1 MKKLEEFVNEKLKIS
16 KDAII
21 NEITYES
28 FMGEFQKL
36 KNPDIYFG
44 NYVNYF
50 NGDYPK
56 FQSWPGMNNA
66 YRKLV
71 GKKLKSIYTVM
82 NIASRKELHVDLV
95 RRVDGTTGIIIENT
109 SDLYNFL
116 GEEQVLK
123 IYDIVKTLPHI

>member
-1 MKKLEEFVNEKLKIS
+1 MKPIEKFINEKLKIS

-28 FMGEFQKL
+28 FMEELQKL

-44 NYVNYF
+44 NFYDKF

-56 FQSWPGMNNA
+56 FQEWPGMNYA
-66 YRKLV
+66 YRKCV
-71 GKKLKSIYTVM
+71 GKKLKSIYTVR
-82 NIASRKELHVDLV
+82 NIAGRKELHVDFV
-95 RRVDGTTGIIIENT
+95 RRINGTTGVIIET
-109 SDLYNFL
+109 TTDLYNFL

-123 IYDIVKTLPHI
+123 IYDIIKTLPHI